1 MPRRA
6 ASRAA
11 VVGAALLSGCALSH
25 PPEQA
30 AVVKS
35 ALLDSTLIPATWRA
49 PADTD
54 SVSGGWLTSFNDPG
68 LESVVSEAV
77 ANNLDLRVAAGRVD
91 VVRQS
96 VGVVSANLKPRVGL
110 KAGSMVVKD
119 ADQPDADGSDQLIV
133 GASWEPDIWGKV
145 RAQKASAVA
154 AYGAAEAEYA
164 WARQSLAAW
173 TARSWYLAVETRQL
187 VALNE
192 RAVAIY
198 AELLDVV
205 RIRRAAGKVADLDVA
220 EASANLNT
228 ARAELRAA
236 EADYAEIRRALEV
249 LLGRYPA
256 AELAVADSFAPTPPP
271 VAAGIPSTLLS
282 RRPDL
287 VSGERQVLAAFRAEE
302 SARLALLPSF
312 SLTLTGG
319 LLSDALLSLLKLNPW
334 MAAGGVGMFVPI
346 YQGGALKAQV
356 RVSTAQQEVQV
367 AQYGAAI
374 LRAFAEVERALTNE
388 LLLREQL
395 GFEQA
400 ALLDRN
406 DAVRIAMIKYKY
418 GSIDLLSVLQLQ
430 ASQLTTQASVIQ
442 LENARLANRIALHLA
457 LGGDFEH

>member
-1 MPRRA
+1 
-6 ASRAA
+6 
-11 VVGAALLSGCALSH
+11 
-25 PPEQA
+25 
-30 AVVKS
+30 
-35 ALLDSTLIPATWRA
+35 
-49 PADTD
+49 
-54 SVSGGWLTSFNDPG
+54 
-68 LESVVSEAV
+68 
-77 ANNLDLRVAAGRVD
+77 
-91 VVRQS
+91 
-96 VGVVSANLKPRVGL
+96 
-110 KAGSMVVKD
+110 
-119 ADQPDADGSDQLIV
+119 
-133 GASWEPDIWGKV
+133 
-145 RAQKASAVA
+145 
-154 AYGAAEAEYA
+154 
-164 WARQSLAAW
+164 
-173 TARSWYLAVETRQL
+173 
-187 VALNE
+187 
-192 RAVAIY
+192 
-198 AELLDVV
+198 
-205 RIRRAAGKVADLDVA
+205 
-220 EASANLNT
+220 
-228 ARAELRAA
+228 
-236 EADYAEIRRALEV
+236 
-249 LLGRYPA
+249 
-256 AELAVADSFAPTPPP
+256 